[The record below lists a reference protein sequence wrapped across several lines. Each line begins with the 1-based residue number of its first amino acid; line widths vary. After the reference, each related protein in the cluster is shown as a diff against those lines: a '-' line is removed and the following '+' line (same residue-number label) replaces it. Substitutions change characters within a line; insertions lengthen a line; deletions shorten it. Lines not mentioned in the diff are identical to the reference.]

1 MAGTPGKEHAY
12 ISGLEDQFCK
22 DYSCCGLQLD
32 DMHELIQHF
41 EENHVVMDS
50 DMDEG
55 DDLQF
60 QFENNN
66 ELDLMDIDDDKQAVA
81 PSDIYQNDLQ
91 FGIPAF
97 DTSVI
102 RKRTLPANNNSWKTP
117 KKKEDSPPQ
126 TFPLDME
133 GPTTIIQATQEM
145 SMDEDLQKTPIP
157 KKKDSSPA
165 TTNSGEKRVKKE
177 KDDRPYKCKI
187 NGCAKAYKNPGGLKY
202 HMHHGHCEDTGDPEM
217 NNIIH
222 KPYQCTVM
230 ECGKRYKNLNGLK
243 VKVINCSIIL
253 NMHIV
258 RCWDQQ
264 SEFLLD
270 LNTIAINLLSLYLG
284 RGWIEF

>member
-22 DYSCCGLQLD
+22 DYSCCGLQLG

-41 EENHVVMDS
+41 EENHVVIDS
-50 DMDEG
+50 DMDEE

-60 QFENNN
+60 QFENTQ
-66 ELDLMDIDDDKQAVA
+66 DMMDIDDDKIVN
-81 PSDIYQNDLQ
+81 PSDIYQNDVV

-102 RKRTLPANNNSWKTP
+102 RKRQSPNNWKTP
-117 KKKEDSPPQ
+117 KKSDSPPN

-133 GPTTIIQATQEM
+133 GPTTIIQATSELVVT
-145 SMDEDLQKTPIP
+145 D
-157 KKKDSSPA
+157 KKKILTPQD
-165 TTNSGEKRVKKE
+165 KKLKKE

-187 NGCAKAYKNPGGLKY
+187 NGCLKAYKNPGGLKY

-222 KPYQCTVM
+222 KPYQCTVK

-243 VKVINCSIIL
+243 VYFC
-253 NMHIV
+253 
-258 RCWDQQ
+258 
-264 SEFLLD
+264 
-270 LNTIAINLLSLYLG
+270 
-284 RGWIEF
+284 